1 MTFKLGQHQKAPDL
15 LRKERGWRTEEE
27 RLKAVRQY
35 LAGELNEKQI
45 VEQYALSSVQLF
57 YQWIGRYC
65 QELIQ
70 VTTNSE
76 NLTDSNGD
84 PALLV
89 KEKDREIIRLR
100 KALELEKM
108 RSEGYLHMIE
118 LAEQQFN
125 IPIRKKSGTKQ

>member
-1 MTFKLGQHQKAPDL
+1 MHMLFPRNLSTF
-15 LRKERGWRTEEE
+15 RKERVCRTEED

-35 LAGELNEKQI
+35 LTGELSEKQI
-45 VEQYALSSVQLF
+45 VEQYALSSVQIF
-57 YQWIGRYC
+57 YQWLGRYC

-70 VTTNSE
+70 VTADAEDQTGCKN
-76 NLTDSNGD
+76 DV
-84 PALLV
+84 LLSD
-89 KEKDREIIRLR
+89 KEKDREINRLK

-108 RSEGYLHMIE
+108 RCEGYLHMIE